1 MAREV
6 LIVNEKIMS
15 LSEAIALIRDG
26 DTVAI
31 VSAGLVGY
39 PEYLSAGLV
48 KRFEETGHPRDLT
61 IAAGCGHANPFN
73 LERGDPKLGR
83 KGLIKCYYASH
94 PATSVPI
101 MDMIVNEEI
110 EGYCVPQGIH
120 NQLYRAS
127 AAKQP
132 GLLSK
137 IGIGTY
143 IDPRQEGGRLNKKS
157 QREIVR
163 LIEIDGEQWLYYKTF
178 PVNAALIRATTADE
192 NGNLTIE
199 EEALK
204 LEILETALA
213 AKAQKGVVIAQVKK
227 LARGGSLSAR
237 DVVVPAEIVDA
248 VVLVEDQEKYH
259 MQTNM
264 TYYSPYFSGELMK
277 PIAAA
282 AKPQNVLE
290 TDDVICRRAVMEL
303 YPGCIVN
310 VGVGIGSGIPTAA
323 EIEGFIDRM
332 TFTLELGTFGGA
344 PTKLPDFGAAI
355 CPTSYIAH
363 PNMFDYYHTGS
374 LDIAFLGAAEI
385 DRYGNVNASRMNGRN
400 AGQGGF
406 IDISTTS
413 RKTVFVSYFSA
424 KGLKASVANGKLNID
439 QEGKIPK
446 LVENVAQIT
455 YNGRIAADDGR
466 EAVYITERAVFKL
479 TRDGIVLTEI
489 APGVDI
495 EKDVLANMGFRP
507 KVAED
512 LKMMDAR
519 IFIPGRMGVFD

>member
-1 MAREV
+1 MSGKV
-6 LIVNEKIMS
+6 MS
-15 LSEAIALIRDG
+15 LKEAIALIKDG

-39 PEYLSAGLV
+39 PEYLSAGIV
-48 KRFEETGHPRDLT
+48 ERFEETGHPAGLT

-73 LERGDPKLGR
+73 LERGDPKLGK

-94 PATSVPI
+94 PATAVPI
-101 MDMIVNEEI
+101 MDMIINEEI
-110 EGYCVPQGIH
+110 EGYCIPQGIH

-127 AAKQP
+127 AARQP

-227 LARGGSLSAR
+227 LARAGSLPAK
-237 DVVVPAEIVDA
+237 DVVVPGEIVDA
-248 VVLVEDQEKYH
+248 VVVAEDPEKYH

-264 TYYSPYFSGELMK
+264 TYYSPYFSGELK
-277 PIAAA
+277 NPLVAA
-282 AKPQNVLE
+282 AKPKNVLE

-310 VGVGIGSGIPTAA
+310 IGVGIGSGIPAVA
-323 EIEGFIDRM
+323 DVEGFIDKM

-344 PTKLPDFGAAI
+344 PTKLLDFGAAI
-355 CPTSYIAH
+355 CPTSYISH

-385 DRYGNVNASRMNGRN
+385 DRDGNVNASRMNGRN

-413 RKTVFVSYFSA
+413 QKTVFVSYFSA
-424 KGLKASVANGKLNID
+424 KGLKASVANGKLNIE

-446 LVENVAQIT
+446 LVDKAAQIT
-455 YNGRIAADDGR
+455 YNGRIAADEGR
-466 EAVYITERAVFKL
+466 EAVYITERAVLKL
-479 TRDGIVLTEI
+479 TNGGVMLTEI
-489 APGVDI
+489 APGVDL

-507 KVAED
+507 LIADNLKV
-512 LKMMDAR
+512 MDAR
-519 IFIPGRMGVFD
+519 IFTPGRMGIFD